1 MILWK
6 SSWSP
11 WQGGNLAG
19 AWGMGLGRQWKTL
32 QGCLWERGRSWGFP
46 AGPRRAQDATSREG
60 LFSWQPSPEASSFGV
75 SWSLG
80 CGTGAVG
87 LSAGEGA
94 CGQAWTFSKS
104 FGDVWSWVGEAQGK
118 ICQLDQLLCALPS
131 LLLMLGPQPWQ
142 FPPIHAGC
150 APGEGITRLLCTPES
165 PESTLLVKILFFSST
180 PFMGKSR
187 QLLPF
192 QIFSD
197 ASGCECPHEA
207 WRVGKW
213 QYLLSKQNKNEQNK
227 KSSWDRICKPDIYT
241 NPGKKQDCGYLTWN
255 NPSTKNRTESWP
267 QDLLLT
273 HLLESWRTAKMCE
286 NRGVL
291 KFNFG
296 FLREQEAPQTPWL
309 QWVLA
314 VLTTELLPGWALFF
328 FPSENANSLQWK
340 HCRIVSLLWLCERSQ
355 AVFLP
360 NSLAPHSPPWQDLQS
375 QRASILQL
383 TLHPIPT
390 PQVPPCSM
398 AKLLLACK
406 GKQWCNFLLPQFD
419 SFLAQRWCDFLCNC
433 STFGKSTRD

>member
-80 CGTGAVG
+80 CRTGAVG
-87 LSAGEGA
+87 LSAGEGS
-94 CGQAWTFSKS
+94 SKELVDRPELS
-104 FGDVWSWVGEAQGK
+104 Q
-118 ICQLDQLLCALPS
+118 S
-131 LLLMLGPQPWQ
+131 LLEMCGAGWEKHKERSASWTSSSVHCPVCCSCWAGPQPWQ

-328 FPSENANSLQWK
+328 FFPSENANSLQWK

-375 QRASILQL
+375 QRASILHINPSP
-383 TLHPIPT
+383 HPNTSSP
-390 PQVPPCSM
+390 S
-398 AKLLLACK
+398 LLNGQAPAGL
-406 GKQWCNFLLPQFD
+406 
-419 SFLAQRWCDFLCNC
+419 
-433 STFGKSTRD
+433 